1 MAYAAAV
8 AKAYGVRACVV
19 TAGGDDLDRSPFEGH
34 RLKVVETEASLTFEH
49 SYTYWGNNRKLR
61 VTKRPGRRLSYAD
74 VPFLCRSARNVLLGP
89 LTPEDVDM
97 ASFAGRGFRRL
108 GLMAQGMQRTVA
120 EKDGAVGAMAEPHA
134 ALLALLQRD
143 PPHRRTTRLFL
154 SDVETLAWTK
164 AALGAVRDAAGAFI
178 ITKGEKG
185 ASVVVQDGAGSS
197 LSEIPAVKVE
207 AVDTNGAGDV
217 FATSYMLEE
226 ALGTPAP
233 GEAAAWVASRTVM
246 LGQICKPE
254 CALGN
259 VVPGAL
265 RRGAKQLLE
274 STSPLWPYQTIWPL
288 SNFSGGGGSGESES
302 A

>member
-1 MAYAAAV
+1 MASAGPQGGAVAYAAAV

-49 SYTYWGNNRKLR
+49 SYTFWGNNRKLR

-143 PPHRRTTRLFL
+143 GPHRRATRLFL

-164 AALGAVRDAAGAFI
+164 AALDTVRDAAGAFI

-197 LSEIPAVKVE
+197 LNEIPAVKVE

-226 ALGTPAP
+226 ALGTAAP
-233 GEAAAWVASRTVM
+233 GEVSQASARGRCRKGAWD
-246 LGQICKPE
+246 
-254 CALGN
+254 
-259 VVPGAL
+259 
-265 RRGAKQLLE
+265 
-274 STSPLWPYQTIWPL
+274 
-288 SNFSGGGGSGESES
+288 
-302 A
+302 